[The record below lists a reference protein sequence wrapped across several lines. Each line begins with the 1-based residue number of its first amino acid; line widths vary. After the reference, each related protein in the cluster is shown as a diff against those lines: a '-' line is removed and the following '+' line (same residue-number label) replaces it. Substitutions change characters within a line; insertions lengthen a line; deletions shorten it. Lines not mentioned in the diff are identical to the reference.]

1 MAYPFK
7 HILYSVVCVLLQV
20 LWFNNISIVWG
31 TTAFLYITVIL
42 GLPSDI
48 GQKPIITIAFFTG
61 LIVDIFGTTPG
72 VHCTSLTMLA
82 FMRSFLLRITNTHNT
97 GNDIVKPSIH
107 SMGFFSFLNY
117 SFISSFIFCAISM
130 ALQAFSQFEL
140 ATYLAKTLIC
150 TIVTTASLVVFEFVE
165 RK

>member
-7 HILYSVVCVLLQV
+7 YILYSVICVLLQV
-20 LWFNNISIVWG
+20 LWFNNVNIVWG
-31 TTAFLYITVIL
+31 TTAFLYITVIM
-42 GLPSDI
+42 GLPSGI
-48 GQKPIITIAFFTG
+48 GQKTIITIAFFTG
-61 LIVDIFGTTPG
+61 LIVDIFETTPG
-72 VHCTSLTMLA
+72 VHCISLTTLA

-117 SFISSFIFCAISM
+117 SLIGSFIFCVTSM
-130 ALQAFSQFEL
+130 ALQTFSQFEL
-140 ATYLAKTLIC
+140 VTFIAKTLIS
-150 TIVTTASLVVFEFVE
+150 TILTTTSLVVFEFVE